1 MENADDVEVLENS
14 HQIQNR
20 YKTTTVFFLI
30 VSLFD
35 IIFNLDTRS
44 GIETR
49 KPVPIIMKV

>member
-44 GIETR
+44 GIEMR

>member
-20 YKTTTVFFLI
+20 YKTTTVLFLI

-35 IIFNLDTRS
+35 VIFNLDTRS
-44 GIETR
+44 GIEMR